1 MGHDFTAY
9 AKTFRMKSQKKR
21 ENRGIMMM
29 KSDLILKIIRP
40 YMNISTSDPCIYVN
54 NFTFLKI
61 AFKGNHYNFRT
72 MDSSYGFHCDLTSCA
87 YMAVCSG

>member
-61 AFKGNHYNFRT
+61 AFKGNRYNFRT
-72 MDSSYGFHCDLTSCA
+72 MDSSYGFHCDLTSCT